1 MYRTNQIKFYV
12 KDENGNKLF
21 LNDDSNKILNEFNN
35 VRRIINEVNNRT
47 PSKNDFKVVY
57 TNKNIKTI

>member
-35 VRRIINEVNNRT
+35 VRRIINEVKHKT
-47 PSKNDFKVVY
+47 PSKIDFKRAYSHEKDKIV
-57 TNKNIKTI
+57 